1 MRPCPC
7 SAVLLSSILVVAVA
21 ACAGAAEPE
30 KLEVR
35 RANGRIELSDPAGDV
50 EPIHGSSGDYPGLDV
65 VHLTIA
71 SDGKEISFAATLK
84 DPPGSFANEV
94 VVAYFDTD
102 NKQETGMQMT
112 FPALGGFEYRAKL
125 EACGDYGDKSSA
137 CVGGSTK
144 AKLTRHWAGIDI
156 ERYKGKSEYG
166 DKDTVVDSMAFPGS
180 KASAQVPIPGNV
192 VQGAIDY
199 ADLKV
204 KPGQTVRI
212 LVREASAGSNLSSYF
227 PEVLLTLK

>member
-1 MRPCPC
+1 MRRRPC
-7 SAVLLSSILVVAVA
+7 SAVLLSLTLA
-21 ACAGAAEPE
+21 AALAPPARAAEPE

-35 RANGRIELSDPAGDV
+35 RANGRIELADPAGDV
-50 EPIHGSSGDYPGLDV
+50 QPIHGSSGDYPGLDV

-71 SDGKEISFAATLK
+71 SDGKQIAFAATLK
-84 DPPGSFANEV
+84 APPGSFANEV
-94 VVAYFDTD
+94 VTIYLDTD
-102 NKQETGMQMT
+102 NKPETGMQMT
-112 FPALGGFEYRAKL
+112 FPDLGGFEYRAKL
-125 EACGDYGDKSSA
+125 EACADYGDKSSA

-144 AKLTRHWAGIDI
+144 AKPTRHWAGIDV

-166 DKDTVVDSMAFPGS
+166 DKDTIVDSMGFPGS

-204 KPGQTVRI
+204 KPGQTIRI

-227 PEVLLTLK
+227 PEILLTLK